1 MWVASG
7 DEWFP
12 AEPSG
17 AYLRLNFTGQ
27 NPAGYPAAA
36 RTVTAAL
43 AAQT

>member
-17 AYLRLNFTGQ
+17 AYLRLNFTGPNQ
-27 NPAGYPAAA
+27 AGYPAAA